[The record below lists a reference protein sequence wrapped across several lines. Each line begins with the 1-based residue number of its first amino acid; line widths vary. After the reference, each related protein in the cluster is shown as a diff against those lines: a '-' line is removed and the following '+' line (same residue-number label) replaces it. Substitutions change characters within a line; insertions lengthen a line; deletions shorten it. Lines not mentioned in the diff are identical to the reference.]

1 MTPEE
6 VVATSRAAQGLP
18 PTIEDPAILDQV
30 ARVLATATATRSPAP
45 RLGHPDLA
53 PLVDELVR
61 RYSSGHEPVRI
72 TVPAL
77 RDAGRARLADL
88 LGGDRLVATGAR
100 LSLDRL
106 ATALGL
112 GEAAALRPVLVELRG
127 PLGDRRAARAAGAA
141 ARAAL
146 WSDLGAQA
154 QALRVFAD
162 PAAAHVWVDQVAAA
176 GVPGGDVDAHRRVL
190 DDALTCLGRL
200 PADPAVTLAGLA
212 ADVTGDAHG
221 LDPGRRLARLVL
233 DALAVAFGV
242 DAGTAAESTR
252 ARWEQAG
259 VVPDPLSSTV
269 LTLGLRPT
277 GDDPVA
283 GYLRAAAEVGEPVVL
298 TLRQLQGWSAAA
310 AVDAPVAYLFEN
322 PSLVAEVAGTS
333 PPVPVL
339 ASSGRPSLAVVQ
351 LVRRLVAG
359 GTAVRQHADFDPSGI
374 AITTWL
380 SDRAGTTPWR
390 MGAADYRAAV
400 GSGAPTTGLVGVVG
414 ATPWDAALAPAMNA
428 TGRAVHEEALRA
440 DLLAGLRSHQ
450 SS

>member
-1 MTPEE
+1 MTLDRVAR
-6 VVATSRAAQGLP
+6 VVATGTGARTPAA
-18 PTIEDPAILDQV
+18 
-30 ARVLATATATRSPAP
+30 
-45 RLGHPDLA
+45 RLGHPELA

-61 RYSSGHEPVRI
+61 RFESGHEPVRI

-77 RDAGRARLADL
+77 GDAGRARLADL
-88 LGGDRLVATGAR
+88 LGTDRLIATGSR
-100 LSLDRL
+100 LSVDRL

-112 GEAAALRPVLVELRG
+112 GDAVALRAVVAAVRG
-127 PLGDRRAARAAGAA
+127 PLGDRRAERAAAAA

-146 WSDLGAQA
+146 WADLGARA
-154 QALRVFAD
+154 QTLEVFAD
-162 PAAAHVWVDQVAAA
+162 PAAAHAWVDQVAAA
-176 GVPGGDVDAHRRVL
+176 GVPGADVAAHRRKL
-190 DDALTCLGRL
+190 DDALACLRQL
-200 PADPAVTLAGLA
+200 PADPPVSLAGLA

-221 LDPGRRLARLVL
+221 LDPGKRLTRLVL
-233 DALAVAFGV
+233 EALAIAFGV
-242 DAGTAAESTR
+242 GAETGAESAR

-277 GDDPVA
+277 GDDPLSQ
-283 GYLRAAAEVGEPVVL
+283 YLRVAADAGEPVVL
-298 TLRQLQGWSAAA
+298 TLRQLQGWSSAA

-359 GTAVRQHADFDPSGI
+359 GTVVRQHADFDPSGI

-380 SDRAGTTPWR
+380 SDRAGTTPWG
-390 MGAADYRAAV
+390 MGAADYGAAV
-400 GSGAPTTGLVGVVG
+400 GSGVPTTELIGVVG
-414 ATPWDAALAPAMNA
+414 ATSWDAALAPAMNA

-440 DLLAGLRSHQ
+440 DLLAPLRQDHVR
-450 SS
+450 